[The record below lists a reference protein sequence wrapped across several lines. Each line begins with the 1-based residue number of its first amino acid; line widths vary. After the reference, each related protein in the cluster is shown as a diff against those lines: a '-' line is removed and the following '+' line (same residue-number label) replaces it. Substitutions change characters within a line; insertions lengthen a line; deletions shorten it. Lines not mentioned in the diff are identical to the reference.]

1 MSQPTVHRHIV
12 RKQVTSLLPKRKV
25 SKMKM
30 TPRISRA
37 VCLWP
42 LLLVGMVYGQQEK
55 RPSTQQITIAD
66 GIYQFVSP
74 DIDGIEVDGNSIA
87 VVNEHDVLVFDT
99 NVLPSS
105 ARIVLGELRKMTD
118 KPVRYVVNSHWHP
131 DHWDGNEV
139 YAKEFPNL
147 EIIASED
154 TRRLMENTMNVYI
167 RTLEFETQGMNQEF
181 ENNLKTG
188 KASDGTALPEKDRN
202 EIEGTL
208 RVEQKFMVEYKAM
221 HPALPNLTF
230 NNKLTLFDG
239 NREFR
244 VMHFIGNTA
253 GDTIL
258 YLPKEKVLLTG
269 DLLVYP
275 VPYMA
280 GSHPSAWIESLKA
293 LCSLDANVIVPGHGK
308 VQHDKNY
315 LSLVTE
321 SLQSVVDQVHEAL
334 RLGMTLA
341 ETQKFV
347 RLDAI
352 RVKFTHDDP
361 ELNAEFQ
368 GNFLPIIRQIYD
380 EETEELELYQ

>member
-1 MSQPTVHRHIV
+1 
-12 RKQVTSLLPKRKV
+12 
-25 SKMKM
+25 MKM
-30 TPRISRA
+30 TLRISRA
-37 VCLWP
+37 AFLWP

-55 RPSTQQITIAD
+55 RLGTQQITIAD
-66 GIYQFVSP
+66 GIYQFISP
-74 DIDGIEVDGNSIA
+74 DIDGVEVDGNSIA

-105 ARIVLGELRKMTD
+105 ARIVLGELRKITD

-188 KASDGTALPEKDRN
+188 KSSDGTALPEKDRH
-202 EIEGTL
+202 EIEGAL

-221 HPALPNLTF
+221 HPTLPNLTF
-230 NNKLTLFDG
+230 DNKLTLFHG
-239 NREFR
+239 GREFR
-244 VMHFIGNTA
+244 IIHFIGNTT

-258 YLPKEKVLLTG
+258 YLPKDKVLLTG

-280 GSHPSAWIESLKA
+280 GSHPSSWIESLKA
-293 LCSLDANVIVPGHGK
+293 LSHLDVNVIIPGHGQ

-315 LSLVTE
+315 LNLVTE

-334 RLGMTLA
+334 QRGMTLA
-341 ETQKFV
+341 ETQKSL

-361 ELNAEFQ
+361 QLNAEFQ

-380 EETEELELYQ
+380 EATEELELYQ